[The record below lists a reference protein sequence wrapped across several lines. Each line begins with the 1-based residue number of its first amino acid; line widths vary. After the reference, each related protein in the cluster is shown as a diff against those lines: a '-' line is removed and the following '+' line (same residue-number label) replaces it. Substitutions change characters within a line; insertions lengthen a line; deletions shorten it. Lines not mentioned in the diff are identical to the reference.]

1 MSNRLAGETSPYL
14 QQHKDN
20 PVDWYPWGEEALARA
35 KRENMPILL
44 SIGYSACHWCHVMAH
59 ESFEDPDV
67 AAVMNQLFVN
77 IKVDREERPDLDQI
91 YQLAHQMLSQRPG
104 GWPLTV
110 FLTPEQ
116 VPFFAGT
123 YFPKEPRYG
132 MTGFPE
138 LLGNIASIYRERQS
152 EIGRQN
158 EALLDAF
165 ARFEPKGGGHRSG
178 FSAAPIEDAISSSKS
193 SFDPRHGGFGGAPK
207 FPHPAELQLCLRR
220 YAATGDAQALHIVA
234 HTLEHMALGGI
245 YDQLGGGFCRYSV
258 DAEWMIP
265 HFEKMLYDNGPL
277 LALLADAWTVTRTPL
292 FERVAAQTAE
302 WVMREMQ
309 NQDGENAGGYY
320 SSLDADSE
328 HEEGKFYVWT
338 REEVQALLSTDEF
351 AVATLHWGLDAPANF
366 EATHWH
372 LRVTRPLAAVAQQ
385 LRHPHG
391 EEACAVLLES
401 ARSRLFA
408 ARERRV
414 RPGRD
419 EKILG
424 SWNALMIGGMARA
437 GAVFGRTQW
446 IESARR
452 ALDFIRVTLWRDGRL
467 LATHK
472 DGRAHLNAY
481 LDDHAFLL
489 AAAIELLQAE
499 FRPDILEFAGD
510 VADALLDR
518 FDDKEKGGFFFT
530 SHDHESLIHRSKIGH
545 DNATPS
551 GNGVAALALQRLS
564 CLTGEPRYAQSAE
577 RALEFFYPAMSSQPG
592 AHASLLMALE
602 ENLLPTR
609 SVILRGTQPELGAWR
624 RALAGRFLPATMVV
638 AVAPDAAP
646 LPSALDKP
654 VAGGVKAW
662 VCEGATCLAPV
673 SELEALLAGL

>member
-35 KRENMPILL
+35 NKEDMPILL

-59 ESFEDPDV
+59 ESFEDPEV
-67 AAVMNQLFVN
+67 AAVMNRLFVN

-110 FLTPEQ
+110 FLTPDQ
-116 VPFFAGT
+116 RPFFAGT
-123 YFPKEPRYG
+123 YFPKEPRYA

-138 LLGNIASIYRERQS
+138 LLGNIASIYRERRA

-165 ARFEPKGGGHRSG
+165 ARFEPKGGGHRSE
-178 FSAAPIEDAISSSKS
+178 FSGAPIEDAFSSSKS

-258 DAEWMIP
+258 DAEWTIP
-265 HFEKMLYDNGPL
+265 HFEKMLYDNGAL
-277 LALLADAWTVTRTPL
+277 LALLADAWTATRTPL
-292 FERVAAQTAE
+292 FARAAAQTAE

-309 NQDGENAGGYY
+309 EQDGENPRGYY

-328 HEEGKFYVWT
+328 HEEGKFYVWSG
-338 REEVQALLSTDEF
+338 EEVQALLSSEEF
-351 AVATLHWGLDAPANF
+351 EAAAPYWGLDGSANF
-366 EATHWH
+366 ESTRWH
-372 LRVTRPLAAVAQQ
+372 LRVALTPAAVAQRLGQ
-385 LRHPHG
+385 G
-391 EEACAVLLES
+391 EEQSAALIES
-401 ARSRLFA
+401 ARSKLFA

-419 EKILG
+419 EKILS

-437 GAVFGRTQW
+437 GAVFGRMQW

-452 ALDFIRVTLWRDGRL
+452 ALDFIRATLWQDGRL
-467 LATHK
+467 LATYK

-489 AAAIELLQAE
+489 AAAIELLQAD
-499 FRPDILEFAGD
+499 FRPDTLEFAGD

-518 FDDKEKGGFFFT
+518 FEDKEKGGFFFT
-530 SHDHESLIHRSKIGH
+530 SHDHDSLIHRGKLGH

-564 CLTGEPRYAQSAE
+564 CLTGEPRYARAAE
-577 RALEFFYPAMSSQPG
+577 RALAFFYPAMSGQPG

-602 ENLLPTR
+602 ENLAPTR
-609 SVILRGTQPELGAWR
+609 SVILRGAQPELDRWR
-624 RALAGRFLPATMVV
+624 RALAGRYLPTTIVV
-638 AVAPDAAP
+638 AVAPQAAP
-646 LPSALDKP
+646 LPPVLDKP

-673 SELEALLAGL
+673 SELEVLLAGL

>member
-1 MSNRLAGETSPYL
+1 MPNRLAGETSPYL

-20 PVDWYPWGEEALARA
+20 PVDWYPWGEKALARA
-35 KRENMPILL
+35 KTEDMPILL

-67 AAVMNQLFVN
+67 AALMNRLFVN

-91 YQLAHQMLSQRPG
+91 YQLAHQMLAQRPG

-110 FLTPEQ
+110 FLTPDQ
-116 VPFFAGT
+116 LPFFAGT

-138 LLGNIASIYRERQS
+138 LLGNIASIYRERQA

-158 EALLDAF
+158 KSILDAF
-165 ARFEPKGGGHRSG
+165 TRFEPKGGGHRSG
-178 FSAAPIEDAISSSKS
+178 FSAAPIEEALSSSKS

-207 FPHPAELQLCLRR
+207 FPHPAELQFCLRR
-220 YAATGDAQALHIVA
+220 YAASGDGEALHIVA

-245 YDQLGGGFCRYSV
+245 YDQLGGGFSRYSV

-277 LALLADAWTVTRTPL
+277 LALLADAWTVTRSPL

-309 NQDGENAGGYY
+309 DQGGGYY

-338 REEVQALLSTDEF
+338 REEVQALLPADEF
-351 AVATLHWGLDAPANF
+351 AVAAPHWGLDAPANF

-372 LRVTRPLAAVAQQ
+372 LRVTRSLAAVAQQ
-385 LRHPHG
+385 LGHPHG
-391 EEACAVLLES
+391 EEACAALLES
-401 ARSRLFA
+401 ARSRLFSV
-408 ARERRV
+408 RERRV

-446 IESARR
+446 VESARR
-452 ALDFIRVTLWRDGRL
+452 ALDFIRATLWRDGRL
-467 LATHK
+467 LATYK
-472 DGRAHLNAY
+472 DGHAHLNAY

-489 AAAIELLQAE
+489 AAAIELLQAD
-499 FRPDILEFAGD
+499 FRLDTLAFAGD
-510 VADALLDR
+510 LADALLDR
-518 FDDKEKGGFFFT
+518 FEDKEKGGFFFT
-530 SHDHESLIHRSKIGH
+530 SHDHESLIHRGKLGH

-551 GNGVAALALQRLS
+551 GNGVAAFALQRLS
-564 CLTGEPRYAQSAE
+564 CLTGEPRYAQAAE
-577 RALEFFYPAMSSQPG
+577 RTLEFFYPAMSSQPG

-602 ENLLPTR
+602 ESLSPTR
-609 SVILRGTQPELGAWR
+609 SVILRGTQPDLGRWR
-624 RALAGRFLPATMVV
+624 RALAGRYLPATIVV
-638 AVAPDAAP
+638 ALAPDTAP
-646 LPSALDKP
+646 LPSVLDKP
-654 VAGGVKAW
+654 VAGGVNAW
-662 VCEGATCLAPV
+662 MCEGATCLAPV
-673 SELEALLAGL
+673 SKLEALLVAL

>member
-1 MSNRLAGETSPYL
+1 MPNRLAGETSPYL

-35 KRENMPILL
+35 KREDMPILL

-91 YQLAHQMLSQRPG
+91 YQLAHQMLAQRPG

-110 FLTPEQ
+110 FLTPDQ
-116 VPFFAGT
+116 LPFFAGT

-138 LLGNIASIYRERQS
+138 LLGNIASIYRERQA

-165 ARFEPKGGGHRSG
+165 TRFEPKGGGHRSG
-178 FSAAPIEDAISSSKS
+178 FSAAPIEDALSSSKS

-220 YAATGDAQALHIVA
+220 YAATRRRAGAAHRRAHSGAHGAGRHLRPAGRRLLPLLGGRRVDDSALRENALRQRSAACAARRCLGRDRYAAVRARSGADGGVGDA
-234 HTLEHMALGGI
+234 
-245 YDQLGGGFCRYSV
+245 R
-258 DAEWMIP
+258 DA
-265 HFEKMLYDNGPL
+265 GSG
-277 LALLADAWTVTRTPL
+277 R
-292 FERVAAQTAE
+292 
-302 WVMREMQ
+302 
-309 NQDGENAGGYY
+309 GNAGGYY

-338 REEVQALLSTDEF
+338 REEAQALLSTDEF
-351 AVATLHWGLDAPANF
+351 AVAAPHWGLDAPANF

-372 LRVTRPLAAVAQQ
+372 LRVARPLADVAQQ
-385 LRHPHG
+385 LGHG
-391 EEACAVLLES
+391 EEACAALLES
-401 ARSRLFA
+401 ARSRLLA

-452 ALDFIRVTLWRDGRL
+452 SLDFIRATLWRDGRL
-467 LATHK
+467 LATYK

-489 AAAIELLQAE
+489 AAAIELLQAD
-499 FRPDILEFAGD
+499 FRPDTLAFAGD
-510 VADALLDR
+510 LADALLER
-518 FDDKEKGGFFFT
+518 FEDKEKGGFFFT
-530 SHDHESLIHRSKIGH
+530 SHDHESLIHRSKLGH

-564 CLTGEPRYAQSAE
+564 CLTGEPRYAQAAE
-577 RALEFFYPAMSSQPG
+577 RALAFFYPAMTGQPG

-602 ENLLPTR
+602 ENLVPTR
-609 SVILRGTQPELGAWR
+609 TVILRGAQPEIDRWR
-624 RALAGRFLPATMVV
+624 RALAGRYMPATMVV
-638 AVAPDAAP
+638 AIAPDTGP
-646 LPSALDKP
+646 LPPVLAKP
-654 VAGGVKAW
+654 VAGGVNAW
-662 VCEGATCLAPV
+662 VCEGTTCLAPV
-673 SELEALLAGL
+673 LELEALLAGL